1 MSKKYQE
8 AMDQIVV
15 SEELKEKI
23 LKEAAKKN
31 TVSEKKHS
39 RMFYLRYAAGFAAC
53 LAICLTASKFVT
65 VLPSNDPTPVF
76 PQTPVQETKT
86 PETVPPAK
94 SAAPQQTPASETA
107 KPKKT
112 AVPQKTETPKENEVP
127 KETET
132 SQKTAAPAKT
142 EIPVKTETPVTAEIP
157 TVSPLPSETDEP
169 LEEGVMSGNPI
180 EAATLEE
187 IRTEVGYPFKLPQY
201 LPDGYRPEE
210 YSLLFG
216 SLIQASYVSET
227 DEILYRT
234 EKTDLDISGDYNRYE
249 TEETA
254 QINGMTV
261 TVKGQDN
268 RFYTATWQSEDQSY
282 SVSSRNGISREEF
295 IKIVESV
302 Q

>member
-23 LKEAAKKN
+23 LKKAAKKN

-39 RMFYLRYAAGFAAC
+39 RMFYLRYAAAFAAC
-53 LAICLTASKFVT
+53 LAICLTASRFVT

-94 SAAPQQTPASETA
+94 SAAPQKNPVSETA

-112 AVPQKTETPKENEVP
+112 AVPQKTETPQETEVP
-127 KETET
+127 KTTEKP
-132 SQKTAAPAKT
+132 QKTATPAQS
-142 EIPVKTETPVTAEIP
+142 EIPAKTETPVTAEIP
-157 TVSPLPSETDEP
+157 TVSLLPSVTDEP
-169 LEEGVMSGNPI
+169 PEDGVMSGKPF
-180 EAATLEE
+180 ESATLEE
-187 IRTEVGYPFKLPQY
+187 IRTEVGYPFKLPQH
-201 LPDGYRPEE
+201 LPDGYRPEK

-268 RFYTATWQSEDQSY
+268 RFYTATWQSEHQSY
-282 SVSSRNGISREEF
+282 SVMSKSGISREELL
-295 IKIVESV
+295 KIVESV
-302 Q
+302 N